1 MNLQKKLKHL
11 PAKPGVY
18 LMKDEQEQ
26 IIYVGKARALSSRVR
41 SYFHS
46 KKHQSV
52 KVQALVEKIIDFEY
66 IVTDTEVEA
75 LILECNLIK
84 EHRPKYNIS
93 LKDDKQYPYL
103 KITVK
108 DQFPRVIVT
117 RNVVKDKSKYFGPYT
132 QVGAL
137 RETLRLLQKLFP
149 VRSCKQSEV
158 DKRTRPCLNAHIKR
172 CLAPCSGQI
181 STQQYGEVIEEV
193 IMFLEGKQDSL
204 LKRMAERMEKAA
216 EQLEFEKA
224 AELRDQIQAVEK
236 VVAKQKIVS
245 AGQEDQDIIAFAR
258 GYNEACVQVFFVRQG
273 KLLGRDHFFLKVN
286 EHMDRSSIMTAFVK
300 QYYSRAEQLPRE
312 ILLQEPIAE
321 EELIIKW
328 LTDKR
333 GSKVYLKVPQ
343 RGEKL
348 KLVEMVARNALMLLQ
363 EEELSRRKKEMAGKQ
378 ALLELQEQL
387 SVEKLPGRIEC
398 YDISNIQ
405 GTNSVGSMVV
415 FINGESRTDLYR
427 KFKIKTVVGP
437 DDFASMAEVL
447 SRRFKRAVS
456 EDGQGFENL
465 PDLVIIDG
473 GKGQLSAARQVMH
486 QLHVAHI
493 PTFGL
498 AKEEELLFQEGR
510 DDAIRLPR
518 DSEALYLLQRIRDE
532 AHRFA
537 VTYHRNLRSKQSIK
551 SLLDE
556 VPGIGPKRKQA
567 LLKHFG
573 SVKKIVEA
581 SVEELSGV
589 DGMNLKAAQQVREY
603 LGRS

>member
-172 CLAPCSGQI
+172 CLAPCNGQI

-328 LTDKR
+328 LSDKR

>member
-1 MNLQKKLKHL
+1 
-11 PAKPGVY
+11 
-18 LMKDEQEQ
+18 
-26 IIYVGKARALSSRVR
+26 
-41 SYFHS
+41 
-46 KKHQSV
+46 
-52 KVQALVEKIIDFEY
+52 
-66 IVTDTEVEA
+66 
-75 LILECNLIK
+75 
-84 EHRPKYNIS
+84 
-93 LKDDKQYPYL
+93 
-103 KITVK
+103 
-108 DQFPRVIVT
+108 
-117 RNVVKDKSKYFGPYT
+117 
-132 QVGAL
+132 
-137 RETLRLLQKLFP
+137 
-149 VRSCKQSEV
+149 
-158 DKRTRPCLNAHIKR
+158 
-172 CLAPCSGQI
+172 
-181 STQQYGEVIEEV
+181 
-193 IMFLEGKQDSL
+193 
-204 LKRMAERMEKAA
+204 
-216 EQLEFEKA
+216 
-224 AELRDQIQAVEK
+224 
-236 VVAKQKIVS
+236 
-245 AGQEDQDIIAFAR
+245 
-258 GYNEACVQVFFVRQG
+258 
-273 KLLGRDHFFLKVN
+273 
-286 EHMDRSSIMTAFVK
+286 
-300 QYYSRAEQLPRE
+300 
-312 ILLQEPIAE
+312 
-321 EELIIKW
+321 
-328 LTDKR
+328 
-333 GSKVYLKVPQ
+333 
-343 RGEKL
+343 
-348 KLVEMVARNALMLLQ
+348 MVARNALMLLQ

>member
-204 LKRMAERMEKAA
+204 LKRMVKRMEKAA

-328 LTDKR
+328 LSDKR

-456 EDGQGFENL
+456 EDGKGFENL